1 MITDYF
7 FDVRLM
13 ENTIKLPK
21 KNSEVNF
28 IFTLCRIKKNSRNMT
43 KI

>member
-7 FDVRLM
+7 FDVRLS

-21 KNSEVNF
+21 KNSEVNLF
-28 IFTLCRIKKNSRNMT
+28 FTLCSIKKNSRNMT